1 MDIRPNI
8 NDDYTLEIASQ
19 NNEQYRYTHQSSREP
34 LMLAGSPNP
43 RNIFRIASQGKD
55 AIVTSPS
62 VRRNLTHTIENIIQ
76 LKIAFPD
83 Q

>member
-1 MDIRPNI
+1 M
-8 NDDYTLEIASQ
+8 
-19 NNEQYRYTHQSSREP
+19 REP